1 MAEGMDF
8 LKSSLDTY
16 TYAHDL
22 KGQLKIGAYPSS
34 MGSCESGTWRA
45 RGFLREELSIKM
57 PPPNK

>member
-34 MGSCESGTWRA
+34 MGSCDLRVRNMGSTW
-45 RGFLREELSIKM
+45 FS
-57 PPPNK
+57 

>member
-34 MGSCESGTWRA
+34 MGSCESGTW
-45 RGFLREELSIKM
+45 
-57 PPPNK
+57 